1 MEELQII
8 SNDLALE
15 KSQLEHQIQIARAY
29 PRDWDK
35 MVAEVEKRA
44 TRTKE
49 VAEECFYSLPRGG
62 KKIDGPGIRFAELI
76 LASYDNIRI
85 GTRVV
90 ELTEKTIVGEA
101 IIYDL
106 QSNKQFNVREE
117 KSIWSTKDNKRYSQ
131 DMIVVTGKAAIA
143 VAKRNCIF
151 ASVPFVEFESVLK
164 KVKLI
169 STGAS
174 NPKSEEG
181 KPIKPL
187 EERRTDA
194 LVYFKKLGV
203 GEDRVLWTLK
213 LTVKEDIGEEAL
225 IELSGI
231 KTSIK
236 EETIKIANAFPPTPK
251 DLNKEKADKITGEL
265 KKDK

>member
-1 MEELQII
+1 MEELQIV
-8 SNDLALE
+8 SNDVALE
-15 KSQLEHQIQIARAY
+15 KSQLEHQIDIARKY
-29 PRDWDK
+29 PRNWDK

-143 VAKRNCIF
+143 IAKRNCIF

-169 STGAS
+169 STGAA
-174 NPKSEEG
+174 NPTSEPT
-181 KPIKPL
+181 KPIKPI
-187 EERRTDA
+187 EERRTAA
-194 LVYFKKLGV
+194 LAYFKTLGV

-213 LTVKEDIGEEAL
+213 LTVVDDIGEDAL
-225 IELSGI
+225 VELAGI
-231 KTSIK
+231 RTSIK
-236 EETIKIANAFPPTPK
+236 EQTIKIVDAFPPTPK
-251 DLNKEKADKITGEL
+251 EENKEKADNITNEL